1 MKINEIS
8 SNPSCFISIK
18 SAVKSKRLAQAKEGN
33 SGIKFLHAAKRD
45 HFLVVSDD
53 ILKIQLLLKSVYQ
66 VVL

>member
-18 SAVKSKRLAQAKEGN
+18 SAVKFKRLAEAKEGN
-33 SGIKFLHAAKRD
+33 SGIMFPHVAKRD